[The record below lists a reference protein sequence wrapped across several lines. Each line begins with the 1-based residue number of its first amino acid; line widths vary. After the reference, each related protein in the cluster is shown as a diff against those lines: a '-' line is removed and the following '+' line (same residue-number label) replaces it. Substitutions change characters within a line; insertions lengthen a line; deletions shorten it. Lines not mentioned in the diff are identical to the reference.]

1 MKNNDITRIKL
12 RDGKME
18 WYVFVILILLLGLSM
33 FSLFIYGW
41 SSDDFSKIEKV
52 EIIALAMMFFGYLLY
67 ELKDFFIDKR
77 ERISYI
83 DITNSEIILVY
94 KGMKIL
100 RRDIIP
106 FYEIK
111 DFFAYLEIEEYYCNK
126 HTYCRYKTT
135 ITIKT
140 DKGDITFE
148 ESDGSISFLSELIA
162 ESKRIPYFSYK
173 IGGKYPNRHK
183 DIDYYLQHKK
193 KILSS
198 LLLYFPW
205 LRLNSFGLYTIL
217 IIAISFFVGLVSWCL
232 CYVFQNMK

>member
-140 DKGDITFE
+140 DK
-148 ESDGSISFLSELIA
+148 
-162 ESKRIPYFSYK
+162 
-173 IGGKYPNRHK
+173 
-183 DIDYYLQHKK
+183 
-193 KILSS
+193 
-198 LLLYFPW
+198 
-205 LRLNSFGLYTIL
+205 
-217 IIAISFFVGLVSWCL
+217 
-232 CYVFQNMK
+232 